1 MGKPGGPPGPGGVI
15 TQLRI
20 ATLAV
25 ILVIGIFV
33 LGILSLASAFGKPLD
48 SRLLN
53 FELAIGAGALVAQVV
68 VAFGALVL
76 ARTLAVENWDLDRRV
91 AEKTAELLVANEK
104 LSATVSELEEATRLK
119 EDLLANVSHELRTPL
134 TLIKVAAATLSR
146 TERDLPLAKRAQMHA
161 RIDAGIERLIR
172 MVEDLLAY
180 SRLEAGRLK
189 LNLEESD
196 LGALVEQ
203 TVAALVPLA
212 TPRGVRVECKVHGD
226 LPLIQVDRARVTQIV
241 INLVENAIKFTPA
254 GGRIRV
260 SVRES
265 AGGHLVLEVDDT
277 GEGIAPD
284 HLPKVFERFYQ
295 VDRTMR
301 RHHGGTGLG
310 LAVVRSLAE
319 LHGGSVSVQSHVG
332 QGTVFWVRLP
342 LRETPADPGEAA
354 LAGTGQGEGN
364 QG

>member
-1 MGKPGGPPGPGGVI
+1 MRTKAGPPVPGSVY
-15 TQLRI
+15 TQLRV

-33 LGILSLASAFGKPLD
+33 LGILSLLAALGKPLN
-48 SRLLN
+48 SELLN
-53 FELAIGAGALVAQVV
+53 FELAVGAGALIAQVI

-146 TERDLPLAKRAQMHA
+146 SEGDLSAAKRAQMHS
-161 RIDAGIERLIR
+161 RIDSGIERLIR

-189 LNLEESD
+189 LNPEETE

-212 TPRGVRVECKVHGD
+212 TPKGVRVECAVPQHA
-226 LPLIQVDRARVTQIV
+226 PTIWVDRARVTQIV
-241 INLVENAIKFTPA
+241 INLVENAIKFTPS

-260 SVRES
+260 SVRET
-265 AGGHLVLEVDDT
+265 ADRHMVLEVDDT

-301 RHHGGTGLG
+301 RQHGGTGLG
-310 LAVVRSLAE
+310 LAVVKSLAE
-319 LHGGSVSVQSHVG
+319 LHGGTVSVESQVG
-332 QGTVFWVRLP
+332 QGTVFWVRFP
-342 LRETPADPGEAA
+342 LKESQAAA
-354 LAGTGQGEGN
+354 LAGTGPGEGS
-364 QG
+364 

>member
-1 MGKPGGPPGPGGVI
+1 M
-15 TQLRI
+15 THLRV

-33 LGILSLASAFGKPLD
+33 LGILSLVSAIAKPQGQTVL
-48 SRLLN
+48 
-53 FELAIGAGALVAQVV
+53 FIQVAVGVGALVAQVV

-104 LSATVSELEEATRLK
+104 LSATVAELAEATRLK

-146 TERDLPLAKRAQMHA
+146 SEGDLPPAKRAQMHA
-161 RIDAGIERLIR
+161 RIDSGIERLIR
-172 MVEDLLAY
+172 MVEDLLAF

-189 LNLEESD
+189 LNFEESD
-196 LGALVEQ
+196 LGALVDQ

-212 TPRGVRVECKVHGD
+212 TPKGVRVECQVAAG
-226 LPLIQVDRARVTQIV
+226 LPLIWVDRARITQIV
-241 INLVENAIKFTPA
+241 INLVENAIKFTPT

-260 SVRES
+260 AVRET
-265 AGGHLVLEVDDT
+265 GDDHLVLEVDDT
-277 GEGIAPD
+277 GEGIPPE
-284 HLPKVFERFYQ
+284 HMPKIFERFYQ

-301 RHHGGTGLG
+301 RQHGGTGLG
-310 LAVVRSLAE
+310 LAVVKSLAE
-319 LHGGSVSVQSHVG
+319 LHGGSVSVQSQVG
-332 QGTVFWVRLP
+332 QGTVFWVRFP
-342 LRETPADPGEAA
+342 MRDFHAGDAPHA
-354 LAGTGQGEGN
+354 LAGVAQGEGVD
-364 QG
+364 